1 MAIHAF
7 ISNRLE
13 QLANDLA
20 QLFITTP
27 RDPLEPETIVVQSQ
41 GMDRWLTFA
50 LARRLGIAAHM
61 HFPFPRRFLAD
72 TLTQLFGAGG
82 FSFDPWE
89 PSTLLWEIMKLLPT
103 LRRNPTFAPFIPYLS
118 APDEERRRYELAA
131 AIATTFD
138 HYLTYRPSMVT
149 AWEKG
154 VEQHWQAELWRQL
167 RQGKPLNHPV
177 FAFPALSP
185 ADEGLKS
192 RAHLLPHRVSIFG
205 VSFLPPTYLRL
216 FAALS
221 SFMDVNFF
229 LLNPCQEYWGDILS
243 ARETSRYLARHGAD
257 NLSLTDLHLEE
268 GNSLLASLGKQGREF
283 FDQWGAEIADHAS
296 PPVETFIDPGQDT
309 LLHLLQ
315 RDILHLEGKR
325 RQRHVIAPDD
335 QSLQIHACHGPLR
348 EIEVLQDLLLHCFRL
363 DPSLKPTDI
372 LVMAPDMGQYAPIVQ
387 ALFTLPEEDPRWIP
401 FTIVNSLTEMG
412 SNLTNTFFRFGK
424 LPQGRFRA
432 GDIGALLEC
441 PALRR
446 RFEITEEELEVIV
459 TWIREA
465 GIRWG
470 KDEQMRAHLTLP
482 KLSMGTWKAGWE
494 RMLLG
499 YVLRPEEGNDEFLG
513 IVPYGEIDLADRD
526 ILAKFLAFYE
536 AVAASHTA
544 LEEKRPPAAWAD
556 FLTSLLERHFAPEG
570 DEEYR
575 EVDELRHAILSLR
588 EAAQRTAYAEPL
600 SAEVP
605 YAFLERQVSLT
616 AGRRGFFSGG
626 VTFCNLVPMR
636 NVPERSYASWG

>member
-1 MAIHAF
+1 
-7 ISNRLE
+7 
-13 QLANDLA
+13 
-20 QLFITTP
+20 
-27 RDPLEPETIVVQSQ
+27 
-41 GMDRWLTFA
+41 
-50 LARRLGIAAHM
+50 
-61 HFPFPRRFLAD
+61 
-72 TLTQLFGAGG
+72 
-82 FSFDPWE
+82 
-89 PSTLLWEIMKLLPT
+89 
-103 LRRNPTFAPFIPYLS
+103 
-118 APDEERRRYELAA
+118 
-131 AIATTFD
+131 
-138 HYLTYRPSMVT
+138 MVT

-401 FTIVNSLTEMG
+401 S
-412 SNLTNTFFRFGK
+412 
-424 LPQGRFRA
+424 
-432 GDIGALLEC
+432 
-441 PALRR
+441 
-446 RFEITEEELEVIV
+446 
-459 TWIREA
+459 
-465 GIRWG
+465 
-470 KDEQMRAHLTLP
+470 
-482 KLSMGTWKAGWE
+482 
-494 RMLLG
+494 
-499 YVLRPEEGNDEFLG
+499 
-513 IVPYGEIDLADRD
+513 
-526 ILAKFLAFYE
+526 
-536 AVAASHTA
+536 
-544 LEEKRPPAAWAD
+544 
-556 FLTSLLERHFAPEG
+556 
-570 DEEYR
+570 
-575 EVDELRHAILSLR
+575 
-588 EAAQRTAYAEPL
+588 
-600 SAEVP
+600 
-605 YAFLERQVSLT
+605 
-616 AGRRGFFSGG
+616 
-626 VTFCNLVPMR
+626 
-636 NVPERSYASWG
+636 RSSIP